1 MLKKLLLNRLTLD
14 FLQKLG
20 ERGKGKVQGNVK
32 RTLTP
37 FPLTF
42 NPHSTKTY
50 ARVLFTLAAVSICL
64 ATASM
69 AAAETLRVDRE
80 WALNRLIKVEV
91 TQMGIVVD
99 FGSPISAVNL
109 SHMGQIVFQ
118 GFDGILCKI
127 PSQCPANSA
136 PTMLLLRK
144 IPPIDFKNQQP
155 SVDGSALLFVNTR
168 SGVYRIEFQPVSKKP
183 KYTKVEII
191 NEPLTPLFQS
201 VVSDQ

>member
-20 ERGKGKVQGNVK
+20 ERGKKKVQGNVK
-32 RTLTP
+32 RKITFHP
-37 FPLTF
+37 YPLTF
-42 NPHSTKTY
+42 NPYSTKTY
-50 ARVLFTLAAVSICL
+50 ARVLFTLAAVSISL

-144 IPPIDFKNQQP
+144 IARKCPRFRVKITIP
-155 SVDGSALLFVNTR
+155 TR
-168 SGVYRIEFQPVSKKP
+168 C
-183 KYTKVEII
+183 
-191 NEPLTPLFQS
+191 
-201 VVSDQ
+201 